1 MRGENPSNGGPLI
14 INPIICTLYSGFPMT
29 HALSSSIFWDGMIGR
44 TTRVQKSCIKL
55 EPRVIEP
62 EHVDLCS
69 LDGFFFALKVW
80 WLQSQGLDDR
90 PWTVAAKLLERGAKG
105 KLVRPSWHLG
115 R

>member
-1 MRGENPSNGGPLI
+1 MGPENLVFNW
-14 INPIICTLYSGFPMT
+14 NP
-29 HALSSSIFWDGMIGR
+29 A
-44 TTRVQKSCIKL
+44 
-55 EPRVIEP
+55 IEP

-105 KLVRPSWHLG
+105 KLVRHGIWDAKNQ
-115 R
+115 